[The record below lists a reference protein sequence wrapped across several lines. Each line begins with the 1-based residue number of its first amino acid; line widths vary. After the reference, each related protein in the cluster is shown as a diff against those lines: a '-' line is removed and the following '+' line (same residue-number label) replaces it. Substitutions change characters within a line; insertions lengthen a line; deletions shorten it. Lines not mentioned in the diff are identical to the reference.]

1 VLPVLLLALA
11 RPGGDARAADD
22 ALKAVR
28 ESVLKALDDKDPKR
42 RAQAYLP
49 LQGARDPRALEIV
62 VEAARKVQGLREK
75 LRAEQIKAEQAYEKA
90 INDLDDLDLKFR
102 EKNDQSPRA
111 TDAYNKRERKIAE
124 ARDAALALLSNL
136 ENEGVRVQ
144 ALLDG
149 ATTTAGTV
157 LSNVDPEALEG
168 AMDYLDRTWLRAP
181 DAAEALRFLDA
192 VGGLKPEN
200 ARRRVRLAAADGAL
214 APRVR
219 AAAVANLSSVN
230 DDSLPQAVLP
240 YLTLGA
246 ESFPLVRA
254 SIAAATKA
262 HRREAI
268 EPLIAFLGREDIGVL
283 RTDAHEALQSLTGE
297 KHGPYRQPW
306 ADWWRQAQGT
316 FRMPDKPVEKDRTQP
331 AGKGVT
337 FYGITTFSDRIL
349 FVLDVS
355 GSMDKPDAKDKPQ
368 PDRLTVAKQEL
379 LGAVFNVDDGHRF
392 NVLLFNH
399 EVIPWQPA
407 MVVANED
414 QRRKAKEWIQAR
426 HPTGGTNIHDALE
439 AAFGIALRAT
449 GEPSVD
455 TVFFLTDG
463 TPTAG
468 KIRDPKSI
476 LEAVKEWN
484 RSAHL
489 TLHCIA
495 VGEADH
501 EFLKVLAVLGNGQFL
516 QR

>member
-1 VLPVLLLALA
+1 
-11 RPGGDARAADD
+11 
-22 ALKAVR
+22 
-28 ESVLKALDDKDPKR
+28 
-42 RAQAYLP
+42 
-49 LQGARDPRALEIV
+49 
-62 VEAARKVQGLREK
+62 
-75 LRAEQIKAEQAYEKA
+75 
-90 INDLDDLDLKFR
+90 
-102 EKNDQSPRA
+102 
-111 TDAYNKRERKIAE
+111 
-124 ARDAALALLSNL
+124 
-136 ENEGVRVQ
+136 
-144 ALLDG
+144 
-149 ATTTAGTV
+149 
-157 LSNVDPEALEG
+157 
-168 AMDYLDRTWLRAP
+168 
-181 DAAEALRFLDA
+181 
-192 VGGLKPEN
+192 VG
-200 ARRRVRLAAADGAL
+200 LAAKDGSL

-230 DDSLPQAVLP
+230 DDSLPQAVLD

-306 ADWWRQAQGT
+306 ADWWKQAQGA
-316 FRMPDKPVEKDRTQP
+316 FRMPDKPVERDRAQP

-368 PDRLTVAKQEL
+368 PDRLTVAKKEL

-399 EVIPWQPA
+399 EVLPWQPA

-414 QRRKAKEWIQAR
+414 QRRKAKAWIEAR
-426 HPTGGTNIHDALE
+426 QPTGGTNIHDALE

-449 GEPSVD
+449 GEPLVD

-476 LEAVKEWN
+476 LEAVKDWN

-501 EFLKVLAVLGNGQFL
+501 EFLKALAVLGNGQFL